1 MSHTDQVTQVAT
13 RLEQAIL
20 GGEFAAGERL
30 PPERELAKQLGVSRS
45 VLREALGR
53 LTSLGLVRSRHGS
66 GTRVQAP
73 SPRQLAV
80 GYQRLLA
87 GPEFRLEH
95 LAQVRLPLEVAI
107 AALAATHRT
116 DAHLARLEKTQ
127 KDLGNPRG
135 SLEKH
140 VAADVDFHQVLAEA
154 TGNPLFS
161 VVLAPIQKLLIES
174 RRRTLGRFGS
184 ELAHRHHA
192 RVLAAVAARDAAA
205 AAAAMRQHL
214 EANVEHLRAV
224 DEAGGKVV

>member
-1 MSHTDQVTQVAT
+1 MSRTDQVTQIAT

-20 GGEFAAGERL
+20 GGEFAPGERL
-30 PPERELAKQLGVSRS
+30 PSERVLSARLGVSRS
-45 VLREALGR
+45 VVREALGR
-53 LTSLGLVRSRHGS
+53 LTSLGLVRSQHGS
-66 GTRVQAP
+66 GTRVEAP

-87 GPEFRLEH
+87 GPDFRLEH
-95 LAQVRLPLEVAI
+95 LAEVRLPLEVAI
-107 AALAATHRT
+107 AALAAAHRT

-127 KDLGNPRG
+127 KVLGNPRG

-140 VAADVDFHQVLAEA
+140 VAADVDFHQALAEA

-192 RVLAAVAARDAAA
+192 KILTAVAARDEAA
-205 AAAAMRQHL
+205 AAAAMREHL
-214 EANVEHLRAV
+214 EANVVHLRQV
-224 DEAGGKVV
+224 EDGKVV